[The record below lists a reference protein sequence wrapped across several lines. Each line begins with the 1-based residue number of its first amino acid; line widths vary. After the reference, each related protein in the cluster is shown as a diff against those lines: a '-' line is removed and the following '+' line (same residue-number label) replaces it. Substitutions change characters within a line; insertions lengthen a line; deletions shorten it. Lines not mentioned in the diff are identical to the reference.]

1 MTDTQKASV
10 INRIMNENAGYAKIY
25 ILTDSGKYKYYAT
38 DSEYQELRKLGI
50 TKNVYRQTGKTSGFV
65 KIS

>member
-1 MTDTQKASV
+1 
-10 INRIMNENAGYAKIY
+10 MNENAGYAKIY

-65 KIS
+65 KLS